1 MKDEIINIQSLSF
14 KYDKELVLSDINLSI
29 NYGDFIVF
37 IGPNGGGKST
47 LAKLILGL
55 LEPYSG
61 KITYPN
67 MHLFNKQSLVGY
79 TPQDTNINKDFPIQ
93 TIDIVLMGFLQ
104 QKRFGYKVTKK
115 DKINALEIMKIL
127 KIEHL
132 QNRKIGDLSGG
143 QRQRVMIARALCG
156 NPKLLIFDEPTSN
169 IDLDTQKEIYSLLKQ
184 INLNHTIILISHDIS
199 VLELSNK
206 VFFINNTLKR
216 YDKLELKIGI

>member
-14 KYDKELVLSDINLSI
+14 KYDKELVLSDINLSV

-67 MHLFNKQSLVGY
+67 MSLFNKQSLVGY